1 MADTFTTNLNLTK
14 PEVSGSSDTWG
25 TKLNADLDSLDAV
38 FKADGTGT
46 SVGINVGSGKVIKV
60 SGTAD
65 VTGSLNVAGS
75 LTVSGTAIVPTPT
88 LSTQAAPKSYVDGR
102 LPAGVIVMWSGAAN
116 AIPSGWLLCDGT
128 NSTPD
133 LRNRFIVGAGSTYAV
148 GATGGA
154 DSVTLTT
161 SQIPSHT
168 HTFTATTSTDGSHT
182 HGYND
187 PGHSHTYLSIDT
199 AGTGTQ
205 NVAGGYFGYGY
216 TGVSYTGI
224 SIVAAGSHNHTV
236 SGTTSSIGGGS
247 SHENRPPYYALC
259 FIMKA

>member
-46 SVGINVGSGKVIKV
+46 SVGINIGSSKTIKI
-60 SGTAD
+60 SGAAD
-65 VTGSLNVAGS
+65 VTGT
-75 LTVSGTAIVPTPT
+75 LTVTGTATVPAPS
-88 LSTQAAPKSYVDGR
+88 LSGHATTKSYVDTR
-102 LPAGVIVMWSGAAN
+102 LPAGVIVMWSGASN
-116 AIPSGWLLCDGT
+116 AIPSGWLLCDGS

-133 LRNRFIVGAGSTYAV
+133 LRNRFIVGAGSSYAV

-161 SQIPSHT
+161 SQIPAHD
-168 HTFTATTSTDGSHT
+168 HTFGGTTSANGSHNHT
-182 HGYND
+182 VND
-187 PGHSHTYLSIDT
+187 PGHSHTDNSGNTT
-199 AGTGTQ
+199 AQGGAA
-205 NVAGGYFGYGY
+205 VAVHSTSGGNP
-216 TGVSYTGI
+216 TSTNTTGI
-224 SIVAAGSHNHTV
+224 TLNGVGDHTHTF
-236 SGTTSSIGGGS
+236 SGTTSSVGGGA

>member
-25 TKLNADLDSLDAV
+25 TKLNADMDSIDAV

-46 SVGINVGSGKVIKV
+46 SVGLNIGSGKVIKV
-60 SGTAD
+60 AGTAD
-65 VTGSLNVAGS
+65 VTGT
-75 LTVSGTAIVPTPT
+75 LTVTGTATVPTPSSSGHAT
-88 LSTQAAPKSYVDGR
+88 TKSYVDTR

-116 AIPSGWLLCDGT
+116 AIPTGWYLCDGA

-133 LRNRFIVGAGSTYAV
+133 LRNRFIVGAGSSYAV

-154 DSVTLTT
+154 DSVTL
-161 SQIPSHT
+161 SEAQIPSHS
-168 HTFTATTSTDGSHT
+168 HTFSATTSSSGSHT
-182 HGYND
+182 HTIND
-187 PGHSHTYLSIDT
+187 PGHYHTV
-199 AGTGTQ
+199 GTSGE
-205 NVAGGYFGYGY
+205 AGGGGS
-216 TGVSYTGI
+216 G
-224 SIVAAGSHNHTV
+224 SIVGGGSLVQTSTTDTNITINSAGAHTHTI
-236 SGTTSSIGGGS
+236 SGTTSSVGSGS